1 MESLKR
7 CVWNTSIDQRTKPRG
22 YFLDATQCC
31 IHCQIVKKKEK
42 CACLSYCSNQS
53 LLNHWHKSL
62 TCNLCSGWQLAMQTK
77 HKNPYWSNVGP
88 QRRYA
93 VSPTQHRSHRDK
105 VQKTKRK
112 NKKKKVT
119 WYKVTP
125 FFFPQHPHKA
135 SSFWQ
140 ECSQQKIKLQDFFK
154 WEKGSSLRQLID
166 NTVPCFKRPKG
177 MALIFQNIL

>member
-1 MESLKR
+1 MNQSQLHNPENCFKRMESLKR

-112 NKKKKVT
+112 NKKKKSHMIQSDS
-119 WYKVTP
+119 
-125 FFFPQHPHKA
+125 FFF
-135 SSFWQ
+135 SSTPTQ
-140 ECSQQKIKLQDFFK
+140 SQQFLTRMFSAKNKITGFF
-154 WEKGSSLRQLID
+154 
-166 NTVPCFKRPKG
+166 
-177 MALIFQNIL
+177 